1 MKIRN
6 SKFEFR
12 MGFTL
17 LEVIVGMAIVGLGVM
32 TLLEVFS
39 SGLRL
44 GAKSAERTEAVGIG
58 RQVMDEVLTRRM
70 VADGREEGSSAGVYH
85 WSLQISSFRDV
96 SAPSLSSGWELKEI
110 ALQMGSSVR
119 IRTLR
124 LVNRA
129 INEGIEK

>member
-1 MKIRN
+1 
-6 SKFEFR
+6 

-70 VADGREEGSSAGVYH
+70 VADGREEGSSAGVYR

-96 SAPSLSSGWELKEI
+96 SALTLSSGWELKEI

-129 INEGIEK
+129 NNEGIER

>member
-6 SKFEFR
+6 SNFEFR

-70 VADGREEGSSAGVYH
+70 VADGREEGSSAGVYR

-129 INEGIEK
+129 NNEGIER